1 MPFVIFQETST
12 KNPLSSKNNNMKPT
26 AEEYEYYDKNT
37 RHYSNYMYQEN
48 ATEDNRNIKAP
59 AQMAPNNIQKGS
71 TPTLSSNNTKTYNNP
86 TTANSNAINNNNNRA
101 NNNRANNNPTSNNN
115 MKPNAYNNMA
125 SNPNNNMKPNAYN
138 SNPITNNGKPQN
150 NAYNKNKYH
159 QEEEE
164 PEEEHN
170 YEDEDQEQ
178 EDNEQNDENENNEED
193 EGNDAQVGGGNN
205 LDEYGEPG
213 EMVQCTMGCGRKF
226 NANAIKKHMKIC
238 KKVFQAK
245 RKVFDS
251 SKARTKDVVPDKLVG
266 KTKGKTTSQQPAKN
280 GANKEKWKKQSEGFR
295 AMLKQEKGGATISA
309 EEKQELKKAM
319 EEAQGLVPCNFCGRK
334 FNEKAAQKHIPFC
347 ENKQKLDKL
356 KQQPG
361 KKR

>member
-1 MPFVIFQETST
+1 MIFQETST

-26 AEEYEYYDKNT
+26 AEDYEYYDKNT

-48 ATEDNRNIKAP
+48 ATEPTQDNRNIKAP
-59 AQMAPNNIQKGS
+59 AQMASNNIQKGS
-71 TPTLSSNNTKTYNNP
+71 TPTLSSNNNKAFNNPTPVNSNPVSNNRPNNNP
-86 TTANSNAINNNNNRA
+86 TTSSVGNNF
-101 NNNRANNNPTSNNN
+101 NN
-115 MKPNAYNNMA
+115 MKPNAYNMA
-125 SNPNNNMKPNAYN
+125 SNPT
-138 SNPITNNGKPQN
+138 SNNGKPQN
-150 NAYNKNKYH
+150 NTYNKNKYY

-164 PEEEHN
+164 PEEEQN
-170 YEDEDQEQ
+170 DEDEQEQ
-178 EDNEQNDENENNEED
+178 EDNEQNDENENENNDDDEE
-193 EGNDAQVGGGNN
+193 NDAQVGGGNN

-226 NANAIKKHMKIC
+226 NAKVIKKHMTIC

-251 SKARTKDVVPDKLVG
+251 SKARTKDVVPDKLVS
-266 KTKGKTTSQQPAKN
+266 KTKGKTTSQPAKN

-295 AMLKQEKGGATISA
+295 AMLKQGKGAAISA
-309 EEKQELKKAM
+309 EEKQELKNVM

-334 FNEKAAQKHIPFC
+334 FNEVAAQKHIPFC
-347 ENKQKLDKL
+347 ENKHRMDKL

>member
-26 AEEYEYYDKNT
+26 AEDYEYYNKNT

-48 ATEDNRNIKAP
+48 ATETTQDNRNIKAP
-59 AQMAPNNIQKGS
+59 AQMASNNIQKGS
-71 TPTLSSNNTKTYNNP
+71 TPTLSSNNNKTYNNP
-86 TTANSNAINNNNNRA
+86 TTSNSNAISNS
-101 NNNRANNNPTSNNN
+101 NNRANNNPTTSNAGNNN
-115 MKPNAYNNMA
+115 MKPNAYNNVA
-125 SNPNNNMKPNAYN
+125 SNQT
-138 SNPITNNGKPQN
+138 TNNGKPQN
-150 NAYNKNKYH
+150 NAYNKNKYY

-170 YEDEDQEQ
+170 EEDEDQEQ
-178 EDNEQNDENENNEED
+178 EDNEQNDENENENNDDD
-193 EGNDAQVGGGNN
+193 EGNDAKAGGGNN
-205 LDEYGEPG
+205 LNEYGEPG

-251 SKARTKDVVPDKLVG
+251 SKARTKDVVPDKLIG
-266 KTKGKTTSQQPAKN
+266 KTKGKTTSQQTAKN

-295 AMLKQEKGGATISA
+295 AMLKEGKGGAISA
-309 EEKQELKKAM
+309 EEKQELKNAM

-334 FNEKAAQKHIPFC
+334 FNEVAAQKHIPFC
-347 ENKQKLDKL
+347 ENKHRMDKL

>member
-1 MPFVIFQETST
+1 
-12 KNPLSSKNNNMKPT
+12 MKPT
-26 AEEYEYYDKNT
+26 AEDYEYYNKNT

-48 ATEDNRNIKAP
+48 ANETPQDNRNIKAP

-71 TPTLSSNNTKTYNNP
+71 TPTLSSNNNKAYNNP
-86 TTANSNAINNNNNRA
+86 T
-101 NNNRANNNPTSNNN
+101 NN

-125 SNPNNNMKPNAYN
+125 